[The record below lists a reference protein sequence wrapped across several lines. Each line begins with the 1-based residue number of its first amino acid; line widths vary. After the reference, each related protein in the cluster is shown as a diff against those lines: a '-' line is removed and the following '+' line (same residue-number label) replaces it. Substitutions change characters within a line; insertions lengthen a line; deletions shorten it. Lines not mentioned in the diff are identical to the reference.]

1 MVTPISF
8 SRVPPHGGLLGLVS
22 RSLFR
27 PTWFPEH
34 ADVLLYATRSKGAL
48 GYSPEVAVIAVG
60 ERSTIVSRRD
70 ALTGLEVSREEVEGK
85 VASVLPMGVKD
96 SQERSVLMVVDR

>member
-1 MVTPISF
+1 MTLVSF
-8 SRVPPHGGLLGLVS
+8 SVIPPHGGLLCLLP
-22 RSLFR
+22 RNLFC

-34 ADVLLYATRSKGAL
+34 ADVLLYATRSMGAL
-48 GYSPEVAVIAVG
+48 GYNPEVAVIAVG

-70 ALTGLEVSREEVEGK
+70 ALTGLETSREEVEGK

-96 SQERSVLMVVDR
+96 GQERSVLMVVNR